1 MKLIRAIAGIVISV
15 GLAVGYGASQWALY
29 SNQTVEYASR
39 VDGIVVQTLA
49 LIALVV
55 TIAFAAMPDRNGDD
69 P

>member
-29 SNQTVEYASR
+29 SNQTVEYAGR

-49 LIALVV
+49 LTALLV
-55 TIAFAAMPDRNGDD
+55 TIALAALPDRNGDD